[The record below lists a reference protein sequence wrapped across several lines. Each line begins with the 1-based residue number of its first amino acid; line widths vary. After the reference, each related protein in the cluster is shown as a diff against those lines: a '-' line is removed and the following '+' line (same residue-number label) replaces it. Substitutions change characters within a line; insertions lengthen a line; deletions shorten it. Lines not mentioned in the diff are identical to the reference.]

1 MIAPV
6 RVPMYEHIKLYKL
19 QKQEIDEAVKR
30 VIEKG
35 VFDWGEEVAAFE
47 EEFAA
52 WNSVEH
58 AVSVNSGTA
67 AIKIALLAAGVGRGN
82 EVITVP
88 NTDISSSSG
97 IRHTGADVVWVDIE
111 PLSRTMDTEA
121 LRRAITPR
129 TKAILPVDM
138 FGHPANMTEIMDIAS
153 RHHLV
158 VIEDACLALGATID
172 GHKVGG
178 FATATCF
185 SFAPK
190 KHLGSYGSGGAIL
203 TRDGALAERMR
214 KLAAYG
220 QSRERHRNNTAIVG
234 NTGLYIEEE
243 GSNEQLDELQAAIL
257 RIKLRDFAETLQT
270 RRNQA
275 ARYNNALKHLPL
287 ALPSSSEG
295 VDHAWRNY
303 VLEHDDRDLIR
314 QYLSDSGVQTN
325 LSYAP
330 PMHLQPVYHFM
341 KKGENRYP
349 VAERS
354 CSRLFGLPIGPH
366 IDDNQA
372 EHVVQTLHNFFGS
385 R

>member
-1 MIAPV
+1 MTVPS
-6 RVPMYEHIKLYKL
+6 RVPMYEHGKLYQL
-19 QKQEIDEAVKR
+19 QKQEIDDAVRR

-35 VFDWGEEVAAFE
+35 VFDWGDEVAAFE
-47 EEFAA
+47 EEFAS
-52 WNSVEH
+52 WNGVEH

-67 AIKIALLAAGVGRGN
+67 AIKIALLAANVGRGD

-111 PLSRTMDTEA
+111 PLSRTMDTQA
-121 LRRAITPR
+121 LRRAITNR
-129 TKAILPVDM
+129 TKAILPVDL
-138 FGHPANMTEIMDIAS
+138 FGHPANMPEIMDIAS
-153 RHHLV
+153 QQGLV

-172 GHKVGG
+172 GRKVGG

-203 TRDGALAERMR
+203 TRNGAFAERMR
-214 KLAAYG
+214 KLSAYG
-220 QSRERHRNNTAIVG
+220 QSRHRHRSNTTVAG

-257 RIKLRDFAETLQT
+257 RVKLRDFAQTLGT

-275 ARYNNALKHLPL
+275 ARYSQALRNLPL
-287 ALPSSSEG
+287 DLPNCLEG
-295 VDHAWRNY
+295 FEHAWRNY
-303 VLEHDDRDLIR
+303 VLEHDDRDRIR
-314 QYLSDSGVQTN
+314 LYLSNNGVQTN
-325 LSYAP
+325 LSYSP
-330 PMHLQPVYHFM
+330 PMHLQPVYRSM
-341 KKGENRYP
+341 NKGENSFP
-349 VAERS
+349 VTERS

-366 IDDNQA
+366 IDDEQL
-372 EHVVQTLHNFFGS
+372 EHVLQTLHNFFGS
-385 R
+385 H

>member
-1 MIAPV
+1 MTVPL
-6 RVPMYEHIKLYKL
+6 RVPMYEHGKLYQL
-19 QKQEIDEAVKR
+19 QKQEIDDAVRR

-52 WNSVEH
+52 WNGVEH

-67 AIKIALLAAGVGRGN
+67 AIKIALLAAGVGRGD

-97 IRHTGADVVWVDIE
+97 IRHTGADVVWVDVE
-111 PLSRTMDTEA
+111 PLSRTMDTQA

-129 TKAILPVDM
+129 TKAILPVDL
-138 FGHPANMTEIMDIAS
+138 FGHPANMTEIMEIA
-153 RHHLV
+153 RQHGLI

-203 TRDGALAERMR
+203 TRDAALAERMQ

-220 QSRERHRNNTAIVG
+220 QSRERHRDNTAVAG
-234 NTGLYIEEE
+234 NTGLYLEEE

-257 RIKLRDFAETLQT
+257 RIKLSGFAENLRT

-275 ARYNNALKHLPL
+275 ARYDQALQNLTL
-287 ALPSSSEG
+287 DLPSCREG
-295 VDHAWRNY
+295 VEHAWRNY
-303 VLEHDDRDLIR
+303 VVERDDRDPVR
-314 QYLSDSGVQTN
+314 QYLSDNGVQTN

-330 PMHLQPVYHFM
+330 PMHLQPVYRFM
-341 KKGENRYP
+341 NKGENSLP

-366 IDDNQA
+366 IGDEQL
-372 EHVVQTLHNFFGS
+372 EHVVQTLHDFFGS